1 MQINISA
8 RHGQL
13 SEATREK
20 ITNKVEKLTR
30 YFERLTSIEV
40 TVDLEHK
47 ENPSV
52 EVLVSVEHNQDFVA
66 HDTSA
71 SLMGSLET
79 VLHKLE
85 QQIKKY
91 KEKIQNH
98 HRASG
103 ARHAAEP
110 QPEGE

>member
-20 ITNKVEKLTR
+20 ITAKVDKLTR

-40 TVDLEHK
+40 TVNLERK
-47 ENPSV
+47 ESPSV
-52 EVLVSVEHNQDFVA
+52 EVLVSSEHKQDFVA
-66 HDTSA
+66 QDSSS
-71 SLMGSLET
+71 SLMGSLES

-91 KEKIQNH
+91 KEKIQDH
-98 HRASG
+98 HRTSG
-103 ARHAAEP
+103 SRHAIEP